1 MSAVASSPDPVA
13 GFFRK
18 LNGPQIQRGL
28 FGVWTAIIFAF
39 LYIPIILLVVFSF
52 NSSKLNIR
60 WEGFTFKWY
69 GELLQNKTILTAFQ
83 NSLIVASVT
92 TVLATLLGTIGAWM
106 LYRYRFP
113 FQRALGL
120 LIFIPM
126 VIPEV
131 LMGVSLLALFVQTFL
146 FANPILENSPLIQ
159 SLFGQDFRLSLGYTT
174 LIIAHTTFCF
184 PFVLVGVQA
193 RLHGLD
199 PALEE
204 AALDLG
210 ATPVKAFW
218 LVIVPYLMPAIVA
231 GALMSF
237 TLSLDEYIV
246 SVFVTGAASQ
256 TLPLK
261 VYGMAKVGLNPQLN
275 AISAIFIIA
284 TIFLVLF
291 SQLLTHKKNP

>member
-1 MSAVASSPDPVA
+1 MAMPAATTPSWRQTIP
-13 GFFRK
+13 RK
-18 LNGPQIQRGL
+18 YDGAWIRRWI
-28 FGVWTAIIFAF
+28 FGVWTALVFAF
-39 LYIPIILLVVFSF
+39 LYIPILLLIVFSF
-52 NSSKLNIR
+52 NSSRLNIR
-60 WEGFTFKWY
+60 WEGFSLKWY
-69 GELLQNKTILTAFQ
+69 AALLENKILLTAFQ
-83 NSLIVASVT
+83 NSLIIATVT
-92 TVLATLLGTIGAWM
+92 TILATALGTIGAWM

-113 FQRALGL
+113 FQRTIGF

-131 LMGVSLLALFVQTFL
+131 LMGASLRAEFVHL
-146 FANPILENSPLIQ
+146 LRIP
-159 SLFGQDFRLSLGYTT
+159 LGYTA

-193 RLHGLD
+193 RLQGLD
-199 PALEE
+199 PFLEE

-210 ATPVKAFW
+210 ATPAKAFR
-218 LVIVPYLMPAIVA
+218 LVIMPYLMPSIVA

-246 SVFVTGAASQ
+246 SVFTTGAQSQ

-275 AISAIFIIA
+275 ALS
-284 TIFLVLF
+284 TIFVIVTIMLVLL
-291 SQLLTHKKNP
+291 SELLTRRKTS